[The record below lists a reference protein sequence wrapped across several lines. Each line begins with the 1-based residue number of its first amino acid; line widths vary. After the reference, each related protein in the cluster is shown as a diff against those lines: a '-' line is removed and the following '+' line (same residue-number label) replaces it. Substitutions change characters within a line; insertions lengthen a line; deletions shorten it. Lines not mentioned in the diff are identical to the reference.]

1 MSFDKKKE
9 ADPMLQEQLRMAQ
22 EDHEQ
27 NKAQMKQMEQQGQ
40 MAEALAPALQAL
52 AQAQQ
57 EQQMGQIGGQLG
69 GQNPYALASSQMPG
83 QVASGANVSLNTN
96 VGSAA
101 LNNTTARPTA
111 LASVGGGVADPNP
124 ANNESTDVDVFTAA
138 IPTLGNAGLLAMI
151 AGLGLLAV
159 RRLSSR

>member
-22 EDHEQ
+22 EEHDQ
-27 NKAQMKQMEQQGQ
+27 KKAQMKQMEQQGQ

-57 EQQMGQIGGQLG
+57 EQQLGQIGGQLG
-69 GQNPYALASSQMPG
+69 GQNPYALASTQMPG
-83 QVASGANVSLNTN
+83 QVPSGTNVSLNTN

-111 LASVGGGVADPNP
+111 LASVGGAGVGKVA
-124 ANNESTDVDVFTAA
+124 
-138 IPTLGNAGLLAMI
+138 
-151 AGLGLLAV
+151 
-159 RRLSSR
+159 

>member
-27 NKAQMKQMEQQGQ
+27 KKAQMKQMEQQGQ

-57 EQQMGQIGGQLG
+57 EQQMGQIGRPARGSEPLRAGVVSDARPGRLGRQRVAEHQRRLG
-69 GQNPYALASSQMPG
+69 GFEQHDRPAHRPRQRRWRRRESRLAFAGATCGRSS
-83 QVASGANVSLNTN
+83 NTY
-96 VGSAA
+96 
-101 LNNTTARPTA
+101 L
-111 LASVGGGVADPNP
+111 
-124 ANNESTDVDVFTAA
+124 
-138 IPTLGNAGLLAMI
+138 
-151 AGLGLLAV
+151 
-159 RRLSSR
+159 

>member
-22 EDHEQ
+22 EEHEQ
-27 NKAQMKQMEQQGQ
+27 KKAQLKQMEQQGQ

-57 EQQMGQIGGQLG
+57 EQQMGQLG
-69 GQNPYALASSQMPG
+69 GQNPYALASAQMPG
-83 QVASGANVSLNTN
+83 QVPSGATVALNTN

-101 LNNTTARPTA
+101 QASTASVGRPTA
-111 LASVGGGVADPNP
+111 LAGVGAGVGKVA
-124 ANNESTDVDVFTAA
+124 
-138 IPTLGNAGLLAMI
+138 
-151 AGLGLLAV
+151 
-159 RRLSSR
+159 

>member
-27 NKAQMKQMEQQGQ
+27 KKAQMKQMEQQGQ

-57 EQQMGQIGGQLG
+57 EQQLGQIGGQS
-69 GQNPYALASSQMPG
+69 PYALASSQMPG

-111 LASVGGGVADPNP
+111 LASVGGGVGKVA
-124 ANNESTDVDVFTAA
+124 
-138 IPTLGNAGLLAMI
+138 
-151 AGLGLLAV
+151 
-159 RRLSSR
+159 